1 MTTKF
6 LIMMM
11 EFPLVN
17 SVSLDKEYHFQHT
30 FLVLSSIWLE
40 NLLPMTY
47 IQLNL
52 KKKKKIQAKFVS

>member
-30 FLVLSSIWLE
+30 FLVLASIWLE

-47 IQLNL
+47 IQLNF
-52 KKKKKIQAKFVS
+52 KKKKTG